1 MASKYSTRDTSG
13 QQIAVL
19 MHRGVQAAQ
28 AGQRARARRYF
39 AAVLEVDPHHKGAW
53 LERALVVDD
62 PQEAM
67 AHLAYVLTLDPKNRR
82 AREALREV
90 RHAAGNLPPY
100 SGSFP
105 PSVLAMRSSVPGP
118 LVPLVEPKANRVTWP
133 RWLLV
138 GLLILVPIVALI
150 VWSDAPRA
158 VIAALLPSPTPT
170 PTYTP
175 TPTHTPTPTPTPT
188 ATSTFTPTPTPT
200 YTPTPTPTPTAT
212 PTPTITPTPVSA
224 DKSVAGKWIEVDLSE
239 QRLYAHEGQTTVLK
253 ALVSTGTRYHPTV
266 TGRFKIYV
274 KYRSA
279 PMSGPGYYL
288 PGVPYIM
295 YFYGGYGIHGTYWH
309 HNFGH
314 PMSHGCVN
322 MKTSEAKWLF
332 EWAPK
337 GTLVVIHR

>member
-1 MASKYSTRDTSG
+1 MLNMTSDHITGDTLD
-13 QQIAVL
+13 QQLAAL
-19 MHRGVQAAQ
+19 MHRGVQAAR

-39 AAVLEVDPHHKGAW
+39 EAALQLDPHHQAAW
-53 LERALVVDD
+53 LERALVLDS

-82 AREALREV
+82 AREALRDM
-90 RHAAGNLPPY
+90 RRSAGNLPPY
-100 SGSFP
+100 AGPFP
-105 PSVLAMRSSVPGP
+105 PPMSGTRSSAPRP
-118 LVPLVEPKANRVTWP
+118 LVPLVEPAAPKRTA
-133 RWLLV
+133 WLPWLVV
-138 GLLILVPIVALI
+138 GLFVLDLILALAL
-150 VWSDAPRA
+150 WTDAPH
-158 VIAALLPSPTPT
+158 VVVAALLPSP
-170 PTYTP
+170 TP
-175 TPTHTPTPTPTPT
+175 TPTHTPTPTPT
-188 ATSTFTPTPTPT
+188 FTPTPTPT
-200 YTPTPTPTPTAT
+200 FTPTPTPTPTAT
-212 PTPTITPTPVSA
+212 PTPTITPTPVAA
-224 DKSVAGKWIEVDLSE
+224 DQSQTEKWIEVDLSD
-239 QRLYAHEGQTTVLK
+239 QRLYAHVGQTTVLN

-279 PMSGPGYYL
+279 PMRGPDYYL

-309 HNFGH
+309 SNFGT
-314 PMSHGCVN
+314 PMSHGCIN

>member
-1 MASKYSTRDTSG
+1 MG
-13 QQIAVL
+13 QQLAAL
-19 MHRGVQAAQ
+19 MHRGVQAAR

-39 AAVLEVDPHHKGAW
+39 TAVLELDPHHQAAW
-53 LERALVVDD
+53 LERAFVIDD

-82 AREALREV
+82 ARDSLRDMRRV
-90 RHAAGNLPPY
+90 AGNLPPY
-100 SGSFP
+100 PGPFP
-105 PSVLAMRSSVPGP
+105 PPVSAMRAFVPGP
-118 LVPLVEPKANRVTWP
+118 LVPLVEPGARRATWP

-138 GLLILVPIVALI
+138 GLLILIPIVTLA

-175 TPTHTPTPTPTPT
+175 TPTPT
-188 ATSTFTPTPTPT
+188 ATATPTFTPTPTPT
-200 YTPTPTPTPTAT
+200 FTPTPTPTPTAT
-212 PTPTITPTPVSA
+212 PTPTITPTPVPA
-224 DKSVAGKWIEVDLSE
+224 DQSQTEKWIEVDLSD
-239 QRLYAHEGQTTVLK
+239 QRLYAHEGQTTVLDT
-253 ALVSTGTRYHPTV
+253 LVSTGTRYHPTV

-274 KYRSA
+274 KYRAA
-279 PMSGPGYYL
+279 PMRGPDYYL
-288 PGVPYIM
+288 PNVPYIM

-309 HNFGH
+309 SNFGH
-314 PMSHGCVN
+314 PMSHGCIN

>member
-1 MASKYSTRDTSG
+1 LTSDHFTRDSLG
-13 QQIAVL
+13 QQIAAL
-19 MHRGVQAAQ
+19 MHRGVQAAR

-39 AAVLEVDPHHKGAW
+39 TAVLELDPHHQAAW
-53 LERALVVDD
+53 LERAFVVDS

-82 AREALREV
+82 ARQALRDMP
-90 RHAAGNLPPY
+90 RAAGNLPPY
-100 SGSFP
+100 PGPFP
-105 PSVLAMRSSVPGP
+105 PPISAMRTSVPGP
-118 LVPLVEPKANRVTWP
+118 LVPVDQPEARHRTWLPWLV
-133 RWLLV
+133 V
-138 GLLILVPIVALI
+138 GLFFLDSILALAL
-150 VWSDAPRA
+150 WSDAPR
-158 VIAALLPSPTPT
+158 VVLAALLPSATPT

-175 TPTHTPTPTPTPT
+175 TPTSTPT
-188 ATSTFTPTPTPT
+188 ATPTFTPTPTPT

-212 PTPTITPTPVSA
+212 PTPTITPTPVPA
-224 DKSVAGKWIEVDLSE
+224 DKSLTGKWIEVDLSD
-239 QRLYAHEGQTTVLK
+239 QRLYAHEGQTTVLNV
-253 ALVSTGTRYHPTV
+253 LVSTGTRYHPTV

-332 EWAPK
+332 EWAPR

>member
-1 MASKYSTRDTSG
+1 LTSDRFAG
-13 QQIAVL
+13 SSQQIAAL
-19 MHRGVQAAQ
+19 MDRGVQAAR
-28 AGQRARARRYF
+28 AGQRPRARRYF
-39 AAVLEVDPHHKGAW
+39 TAALELDPRLPEAW

-82 AREALREV
+82 ARAALRDL
-90 RHAAGNLPPY
+90 RRTAGNLPPY
-100 SGSFP
+100 AGPLP
-105 PSVLAMRSSVPGP
+105 PPVLAMRRSSPSI
-118 LVPLVEPKANRVTWP
+118 LVPLDRPKRRRPV
-133 RWLLV
+133 WLPWLAM
-138 GLLILVPIVALI
+138 GLFILDLILALAL
-150 VWSDAPRA
+150 WTDAPQV

-175 TPTHTPTPTPTPT
+175 TPTPTPTATPTFTPTPTPTFTPTPTPTPT
-188 ATSTFTPTPTPT
+188 S
-200 YTPTPTPTPTAT
+200 T
-212 PTPTITPTPVSA
+212 PTPTITPTPVPA
-224 DKSVAGKWIEVDLSE
+224 DQSLAGKWIEVDLSD
-239 QRLYAHEGQTTVLK
+239 QRLYAHEGQTTVLNV
-253 ALVSTGTRYHPTV
+253 LVSTGTRYHPTV

-309 HNFGH
+309 NNFGH

>member
-1 MASKYSTRDTSG
+1 MTSDRFVG
-13 QQIAVL
+13 SSQQLEAL
-19 MHRGVQAAQ
+19 MRRGVQAAR

-39 AAVLEVDPHHKGAW
+39 TAALELDQYNQAAW

-67 AHLAYVLTLDPKNRR
+67 AHLAYVLSLDPKNRR
-82 AREALREV
+82 AREALREM
-90 RHAAGNLPPY
+90 RRPAGNLPPY
-100 SGSFP
+100 SGPLP
-105 PSVLAMRSSVPGP
+105 PPVSAMHRSVPGP
-118 LVPLVEPKANRVTWP
+118 LMPLDQPEHKRPAWL
-133 RWLLV
+133 RWLV
-138 GLLILVPIVALI
+138 VVLLIVDSLLALAL
-150 VWSDAPRA
+150 WTDAPRV

-175 TPTHTPTPTPTPT
+175 TPTPTPTFTPTSTPTPTPT
-188 ATSTFTPTPTPT
+188 F
-200 YTPTPTPTPTAT
+200 TPTPTPTPTAT
-212 PTPTITPTPVSA
+212 PTPTITPTPVPA
-224 DKSVAGKWIEVDLSE
+224 DKSLTGKWIEVDLSD
-239 QRLYAHEGQTTVLK
+239 QRLYAHEGQTTVLNV
-253 ALVSTGTRYHPTV
+253 LVSTGTRYHPTV

-309 HNFGH
+309 NNFGH

>member
-1 MASKYSTRDTSG
+1 VSTTR
-13 QQIAVL
+13 L
-19 MHRGVQAAQ
+19 
-28 AGQRARARRYF
+28 
-39 AAVLEVDPHHKGAW
+39 
-53 LERALVVDD
+53 AL
-62 PQEAM
+62 
-67 AHLAYVLTLDPKNRR
+67 
-82 AREALREV
+82 
-90 RHAAGNLPPY
+90 
-100 SGSFP
+100 
-105 PSVLAMRSSVPGP
+105 PGP
-118 LVPLVEPKANRVTWP
+118 LLPLDQPKPERTV
-133 RWLLV
+133 WLPWLVV
-138 GLLILVPIVALI
+138 GLFVLDSILALAL
-150 VWSDAPRA
+150 WTNAPRV

-175 TPTHTPTPTPTPT
+175 TPTPTPT
-188 ATSTFTPTPTPT
+188 ATPTFTPTPTPT
-200 YTPTPTPTPTAT
+200 FTPTPTPTSTAT
-212 PTPTITPTPVSA
+212 PTPTITPTPVPA
-224 DKSVAGKWIEVDLSE
+224 DQSLTGKWIEVDLSD
-239 QRLYAHEGQTTVLK
+239 QRLYAHEGQTTVLNT
-253 ALVSTGTRYHPTV
+253 LVSTGTRYHPTV

-309 HNFGH
+309 SNFGH

>member
-1 MASKYSTRDTSG
+1 LTFDRFAGGASR
-13 QQIAVL
+13 QQIAAL
-19 MHRGVQAAQ
+19 MERGVQAAR

-39 AAVLEVDPHHKGAW
+39 TAVLELDPHHQAAW

-67 AHLAYVLTLDPKNRR
+67 AHLAYVLTLDPRNRR
-82 AREALREV
+82 ASDALRDM
-90 RHAAGNLPPY
+90 RRAGGNLPLYP
-100 SGSFP
+100 SSLP
-105 PSVLAMRSSVPGP
+105 PPVSAMRASVPGP
-118 LVPLVEPKANRVTWP
+118 LVPLVEPGANRPTWL
-133 RWLLV
+133 RWLVVSLV
-138 GLLILVPIVALI
+138 ILDSILALALLT
-150 VWSDAPRA
+150 DAPRV

-175 TPTHTPTPTPTPT
+175 TPTPTPT
-188 ATSTFTPTPTPT
+188 ATPTFTP
-200 YTPTPTPTPTAT
+200 TPTPTPTPTAT
-212 PTPTITPTPVSA
+212 PTPTITPTPVAA
-224 DKSVAGKWIEVDLSE
+224 DQSLTGKWIEVDLSD
-239 QRLYAHEGQTTVLK
+239 QRLYAHEGQTTVLN

-266 TGRFKIYV
+266 TGRFKIYA

-309 HNFGH
+309 SNFGH
-314 PMSHGCVN
+314 PMSHGCIN
-322 MKTSEAKWLF
+322 MKTSEAKWVF